1 MKEEVLRFIKN
12 EKLEGKFL
20 LQPPVGSGINDEY
33 ANASLFVLSSR
44 YEAFPMVLLEA
55 MSFGIPCIS
64 FDCPS
69 GPADIITDNND
80 GLLIEKGNTQ
90 KLTEAI
96 SSLINDQAKR
106 KKMGENALIS
116 IRRFTPET
124 IYQLWKEKI
133 FTL

>member
-1 MKEEVLRFIKN
+1 MMWRIKANPIVNNPQYFIFTLYS
-12 EKLEGKFL
+12 E
-20 LQPPVGSGINDEY
+20 LQG
-33 ANASLFVLSSR
+33 
-44 YEAFPMVLLEA
+44 
-55 MSFGIPCIS
+55 
-64 FDCPS
+64 DCPS

-90 KLTEAI
+90 KLAEAI
-96 SSLINDQAKR
+96 SSLINNDEQR

-116 IRRFTPET
+116 IRRFSPET